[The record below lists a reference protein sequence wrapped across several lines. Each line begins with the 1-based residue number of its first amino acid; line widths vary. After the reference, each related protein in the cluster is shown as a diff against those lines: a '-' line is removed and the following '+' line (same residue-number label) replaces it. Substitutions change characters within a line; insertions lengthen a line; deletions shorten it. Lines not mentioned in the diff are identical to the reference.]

1 MTRTRLCR
9 KLRTSILV
17 GVMLSLQAYVPANG
31 ITLREAVSVALDSN
45 PEIGQAMENREAI
58 EFELRQARGLYLP
71 RIDLEAAAGPR
82 WIDGGVGSGALGAL
96 DDTPST
102 REIGATVTW
111 KLFDGFGREA
121 EVERQASRVDGAS
134 LRVLERSEYVALSVS
149 KEYLELLLQ
158 ARIVAIAQ
166 ENLDFHRGVSRRI
179 NQGVAGGTLTEA
191 DRKQAQERL
200 KAAEARIIEARDQLT
215 QAQSRFFKLV
225 ALPASHLRD
234 YPSLTRALPGSL
246 DAALGHARR
255 QNPQIRFAEADI
267 DAVYALVK
275 AARSK
280 YMPEIFLEGRARTGE
295 DIDGVE
301 NRKSD
306 AQARVVAKWNIFAG
320 GIDKA
325 NEQEQI
331 RRVSEARY
339 KLHQIQREV
348 DEATRTAWDKRQQQ
362 VELERTL
369 REQAR
374 AGASV
379 VDLYQEQFRAGK
391 RTLLDVLSAQNT
403 YINTL
408 VLSEISHF
416 AHVFATYRV
425 LGAMGS
431 FVTALG
437 LTHPTASDA
446 YARDVAR
453 VPETPP
459 AETMRR
465 YSPDRGPRFWHTEV
479 RHSEDRAATETYK

>member
-1 MTRTRLCR
+1 MSTVKRLFPFIV
-9 KLRTSILV
+9 LLNVVVV
-17 GVMLSLQAYVPANG
+17 GAVAEPARA
-31 ITLREAVSVALDSN
+31 ITLKEAISVALDSN
-45 PEIGQAMENREAI
+45 PEIGQAIENREAI

-71 RIDLEAAAGPR
+71 RVDLDASAGPR
-82 WIDGGVGSGALGAL
+82 LLDSPGRRALSIDDNTL
-96 DDTPST
+96 ST
-102 REIGATVTW
+102 REVGATVTW
-111 KLFDGFGREA
+111 KLFDGFGRDA

-134 LRVLERSEYVALSVS
+134 LRVLERSEYVALAVS

-158 ARIVAIAQ
+158 SRIVAIAQ
-166 ENLDFHRGVSRRI
+166 ENLAFHQGILGKISQGVS
-179 NQGVAGGTLTEA
+179 GGTLTQA

-200 KAAEARIIEARDQLT
+200 KAAEARIVEARDALA
-215 QAQSRFFKLV
+215 QAKSRFFKLV
-225 ALPASHLRD
+225 ALPASVLKD
-234 YPSLTRALPGSL
+234 YPSLAKSLPSSV
-246 DAALGHARR
+246 DAALGDARR
-255 QNPQIRFAEADI
+255 NNPQIRFAEADI
-267 DAVYALVK
+267 DASYALVK
-275 AARSK
+275 GARSK
-280 YMPEIFLEGRARTGE
+280 YMPEVSLEGRARTGE
-295 DIDGVE
+295 DIEGVE
-301 NRKSD
+301 HRTSD
-306 AQARVVAKWNIFAG
+306 LQARVVAKWNVFNG

-331 RRVSEARY
+331 RRVSEARL

-348 DEATRTAWDKRQQQ
+348 DEATRTAWDKRAKQ

-379 VDLYQEQFRAGK
+379 VDLYQEQFRAGR

-408 VLSEISHF
+408 VLSEIAHF

-431 FVTALG
+431 FVNAMG
-437 LTHPTASDA
+437 LTHPAAADG
-446 YARDVAR
+446 YARAQAR

-465 YSPDRGPRFWHTEV
+465 YSPDRERLGLW
-479 RHSEDRAATETYK
+479 ATETVSHREAWRAEPSK